1 MKMGGGENIEGDDVE
16 LLITADVERNE
27 VGETAAAA
35 ASSFNRVLQEVST
48 DNLNFFCG
56 GSNKLRSSS
65 LLLPVNSLPSLLTID
80 VDWMQDGDRVVKVL
94 SLTSSSGPPMAERSS
109 KSDVRN
115 LSRP

>member
-16 LLITADVERNE
+16 LLITADVERND

-35 ASSFNRVLQEVST
+35 SRFSRVLQEVST